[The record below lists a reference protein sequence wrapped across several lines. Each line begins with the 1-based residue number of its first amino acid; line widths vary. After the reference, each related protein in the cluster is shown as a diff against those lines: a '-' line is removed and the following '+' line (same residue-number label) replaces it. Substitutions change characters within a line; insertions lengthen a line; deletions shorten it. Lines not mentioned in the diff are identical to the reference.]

1 MFGNDPDSTRASTI
15 TLIAAFLIASFI
27 FVSNRGE
34 GRTVSVA
41 QTEVESGVAPVLT
54 LLSKPFRATEN
65 ILASLQDRSHA
76 LEENKA
82 LRAELQQLRE
92 KQERA
97 EIQAMKLARFEQL
110 LKADP
115 GIDIPA
121 EKIVARAVSEISGP
135 FVRSALINVG
145 ASKGIK
151 KGHPVMTPDGLYGH
165 VLSAGRRSSRVLH
178 LGDLNSR
185 IAVMSVRSQASAIL
199 AGDNSDIPSLIFVS
213 GNGDWQDGDKVIT
226 SGDAGVLPRG
236 LPVGILRI
244 DTAGQNKVALNV
256 TGTPVDWVWVYP
268 FVPIMPPEL
277 EGELEDMPAPA
288 EPEETP

>member
-1 MFGNDPDSTRASTI
+1 MLGNDPDNTRASTI

-27 FVSNRGE
+27 FVTNRGE
-34 GRTVSVA
+34 GRTVSAA
-41 QTEVESGVAPVLT
+41 QTEVENGVAPVLT

-110 LKADP
+110 LKAKP

-121 EKIVARAVSEISGP
+121 EKIVTRAVSEISGP
-135 FVRSALINVG
+135 FVRSALINAG

-165 VLSAGRRSSRVLH
+165 VLSTGRNSSRVLH

-236 LPVGILRI
+236 LPVGVLRI
-244 DTAGQNKVALNV
+244 DTAGQNKVVLNV
-256 TGTPVDWVWVYP
+256 TGKPVDWVWVYP
-268 FVPIMPPEL
+268 FVPIAPPEL
-277 EGELEDMPAPA
+277 EGESEDMPAPA
-288 EPEETP
+288 APEETP